1 MDERKLENILDELG
15 IPLNQLG
22 YKYWITAT
30 KLKLEAPNIQMGQV
44 YKIVAKRH
52 ESTPT
57 GIERALRHSFENKKD
72 FIRKYFGV
80 NCRINN
86 SMLLAL
92 LVREIRR
99 TKC

>member
-15 IPLNQLG
+15 IPLNLLG
-22 YKYWITAT
+22 CKYWITAT
-30 KLKLEAPNIQMGQV
+30 KLKLEDANIQIGQV
-44 YKIVAKRH
+44 YRIVAKRH
-52 ESTPT
+52 ETTPT
-57 GIERALRHSFENKKD
+57 RAERALRHSFENKKD

-80 NCRINN
+80 NCNINN

-92 LVREIRR
+92 LAREMRR